1 MFRTILVPL
10 DGSPAA
16 ERALPLAAA
25 LARTAGARV
34 VLVRCAW
41 VTGVPGWETERRQE
55 AAAQEADD
63 YLRPIAGELRLQD
76 VRVDIRAIAAH
87 PDQGILWTLS
97 DEHADLV
104 VMTTHGRSGVGRF
117 IFGSVAEAVLTQ
129 SHVPVLLVR
138 ASSLIEPRL
147 DPGRDGLLVPLDGS
161 PVAEA
166 VLPYATE
173 MARVLDATLIL
184 VRVVPLPSLLTP
196 ERLVEPELSN
206 EIFKMELQE
215 AEDYLA
221 RLARQLREEGQ
232 RVLTYVEIGPAA
244 ANILRKSD
252 ELNTVFVLMATHGR
266 SGMNRLFFGS
276 VAMEVLRR
284 GDHPVMLIRPLGLIR
299 DQVPA
304 HAAVPAGMD

>member
-25 LARTAGARV
+25 LARAAEGRL

-41 VTGVPGWETERRQE
+41 TTGVPGWETEKRQE
-55 AAAQEADD
+55 AATQEADD
-63 YLRPIAGELRLQD
+63 YLRAVAGELRTQE
-76 VRVDIRAIAAH
+76 VHVDARAIAAH
-87 PDQGILWTLS
+87 PDQGILWTLA

-104 VMTTHGRSGVGRF
+104 VMTTHGRTGVGRF
-117 IFGSVAEAVLTQ
+117 IYGSVAEAVLTQ

-138 ASSLIEPRL
+138 ASSLVEPTL
-147 DPGRDGLLVPLDGS
+147 DAGRDGLLVPLDGS
-161 PVAEA
+161 AVAEA
-166 VLPYATE
+166 VLPYAVE
-173 MARVLDATLIL
+173 MARTLDATLIL
-184 VRVVPLPSLLTP
+184 VRCVPLPSLLTP

-221 RLARQLREEGQ
+221 RLARKLRQDGR
-232 RVLTYVEIGPAA
+232 RVLTYVETGSPATT
-244 ANILRKSD
+244 ILRKSD
-252 ELNTVFVLMATHGR
+252 ELNTVFILMATHGR
-266 SGMNRLFFGS
+266 SGMDRLFFGS

-284 GDHPVMLIRPLGLIR
+284 GDHPVLLVRPLGLLR
-299 DQVPA
+299 DQAPA
-304 HAAVPAGMD
+304 QAAVPAGMH

>member
-10 DGSPAA
+10 DGSPEA
-16 ERALPLAAA
+16 ERALPLATA
-25 LARTAGARV
+25 LARAAAARL

-55 AAAQEADD
+55 VATQEADD

-76 VRVDIRAIAAH
+76 VRVDFRAIAAH
-87 PDQGILWTLS
+87 PGQGILWTLA

-104 VMTTHGRSGVGRF
+104 VMTTHGRTGVGRF
-117 IFGSVAEAVLTQ
+117 IYGSVAETVLTQ

-138 ASSLIEPRL
+138 ARSLIEPRL

-161 PVAEA
+161 AVAEA
-166 VLPYATE
+166 VLPYAFE
-173 MARVLDATLIL
+173 MARVLDAMVIL
-184 VRVVPLPSLLTP
+184 VRAVPLPSLLMP
-196 ERLVEPELSN
+196 ETLVEPELSN

-215 AEDYLA
+215 AEDYLGK
-221 RLARQLREEGQ
+221 LARQLRQEGR
-232 RVLTYVEIGPAA
+232 RVLTYVETGPAVA
-244 ANILRKSD
+244 TILRKSN

-266 SGMNRLFFGS
+266 TGMDRLVFGS

-284 GDHPVMLIRPLGLIR
+284 GDHPVLLVHPLGLVREPIG
-299 DQVPA
+299 V
-304 HAAVPAGMD
+304 HGAVPAGME

>member
-25 LARTAGARV
+25 LAHAADARL

-41 VTGVPGWETERRQE
+41 TTGVPGWETEQRQE
-55 AAAQEADD
+55 AATREAQD
-63 YLRPIAGELRLQD
+63 YLHPIAGELRLQG
-76 VRVDIRAIAAH
+76 VRVDIRAITAH
-87 PDQGILWTLS
+87 PDQGILWTLA

-104 VMTTHGRSGVGRF
+104 VMTTHGRTGVGRF
-117 IFGSVAEAVLTQ
+117 IYGSVAEAVLTQ

-138 ASSLIEPRL
+138 AASLVQPSL

-161 PVAEA
+161 AVAEA
-166 VLPYATE
+166 VLPYAVE

-184 VRVVPLPSLLTP
+184 VRAVPLPSLLTP
-196 ERLVEPELSN
+196 ERLVEPALGN

-215 AEDYLA
+215 AEDYLG
-221 RLARQLREEGQ
+221 RLARKLRQDGR
-232 RVLTYVEIGPAA
+232 RVLTYVETGGVAST
-244 ANILRKSD
+244 ILRKSD
-252 ELNTVFVLMATHGR
+252 ELNTVFILMATHGR
-266 SGMNRLFFGS
+266 SGMDRLFFGS

-284 GDHPVMLIRPLGLIR
+284 GDHPVMLVRPLGLIR
-299 DQVPA
+299 DQAPA
-304 HAAVPAGMD
+304 HARVPAGMD